1 MSREVSFVGSAPQK
15 SGNLPWGT
23 PMALLIVQIAQ
34 DMKKNMTT

>member
-15 SGNLPWGT
+15 NGTLP
-23 PMALLIVQIAQ
+23 MVLLIVQITQ